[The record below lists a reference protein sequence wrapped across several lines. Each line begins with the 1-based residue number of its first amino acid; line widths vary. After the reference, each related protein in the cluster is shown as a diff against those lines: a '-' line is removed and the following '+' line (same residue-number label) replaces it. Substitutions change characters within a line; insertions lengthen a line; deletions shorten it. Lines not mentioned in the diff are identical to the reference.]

1 MISYARQN
9 SEQQPAAASPPP
21 VEDHIAPAPR
31 VSVQAFCETV
41 ETAAAVQAAGE
52 DRRLGKAHLKIQ
64 MGGMAAAVEAYR
76 AAPTPNVIVLEAD
89 ARSNIL
95 AGLDQLAT
103 VCDAGTRVIVIG
115 RINDVTL
122 YRELVRR
129 GVSDYVIAPVTAID
143 VVRSICNLFSA
154 PEAKAVGRIV
164 AVVGAKGGVGAS
176 TVAHNVAWAMARDL
190 AMDSVV
196 ADLDLAFGTA
206 GLDYNQD
213 PPQGIADAVFSPDR
227 VDSAFIDRLL
237 SKCTDHLSLL
247 AAPATLERVYD
258 FGDDAFDAIFDT
270 LRTTMPCIVLDIPH
284 QWSGWTRRSLIGAD
298 DILIVAA
305 PDLANLRNTKNIFDL
320 LKAARPNDRPPLYC
334 LNQVGVPK
342 RPEIN
347 AAEFAK
353 AIESEPIASISF
365 DPQMFGSAANNG
377 QMIAEISAN
386 HRTTDMFLQ
395 IAQRLTGRSE
405 TKKQKSSFLS
415 PLIEKLLKK

>member
-1 MISYARQN
+1 MISYARQDPDATP
-9 SEQQPAAASPPP
+9 EVAPTP
-21 VEDHIAPAPR
+21 VEIHIAPAPR
-31 VSVQAFCETV
+31 VSVQAFCDSV
-41 ETAAAVQAAGE
+41 ETAAAVQSAGE

-64 MGGMAAAVEAYR
+64 MGGMAAAIEAYR
-76 AAPTPNVIVLEAD
+76 CAPTPNVILLETD
-89 ARSNIL
+89 GRSDVL

-103 VCDAGTRVIVIG
+103 VCDSGTRVVVIG

-129 GVSDYVIAPVTAID
+129 GIRDYVIAPVTAID
-143 VVRSICNLFSA
+143 MVRSICNLFAA
-154 PEAKAVGRIV
+154 PEAKAVGRII

-176 TVAHNVAWAMARDL
+176 TIAHNIAWAIARDL

-227 VDSAFIDRLL
+227 VDTAFMDRLL

-247 AAPATLERVYD
+247 AAPATLDRVYD
-258 FGDDAFDAIFDT
+258 FGEEAFDAIFDT
-270 LRTTMPCIVLDIPH
+270 LRSTMPCIVLDVPH
-284 QWSGWTRRSLIGAD
+284 QWSGWTKRALLSAD

-320 LKAARPNDRPPLYC
+320 LRGARPNDRAPLYC

-347 AAEFAK
+347 ASEFAK
-353 AIESEPIASISF
+353 AIETQPIVTIPF
-365 DPQMFGSAANNG
+365 DPQMFGAAANNG
-377 QMIAEISAN
+377 QMIAEISAT
-386 HRTTDMFLQ
+386 HRTTEMFLQ

-405 TKKQKSSFLS
+405 TKKPKGSLLL
-415 PLIEKLLKK
+415 PLIEMLRGK

>member
-1 MISYARQN
+1 MISYARQTQE
-9 SEQQPAAASPPP
+9 EQSQAAPPP
-21 VEDHIAPAPR
+21 MEEHIAPAPR

-64 MGGMAAAVEAYR
+64 MGGMAAAIEAYR
-76 AAPTPNVIVLEAD
+76 SAPTPNVIVLESD
-89 ARSNIL
+89 GRSDL
-95 AGLDQLAT
+95 LSGLDQLAT
-103 VCDAGTRVIVIG
+103 VCDAGTRVVVIG

-129 GVSDYVIAPVTAID
+129 GVSDYVLAPVGAID

-154 PEAKAVGRIV
+154 PEAKAVGRII

-176 TVAHNVAWAMARDL
+176 TISHNVAWAIARDL
-190 AMDSVV
+190 AMDAVV

-227 VDSAFIDRLL
+227 VDTAFIDRLL

-247 AAPATLERVYD
+247 AAPATLDRVYD
-258 FGDDAFDAIFDT
+258 FGTDAFDAVFDT
-270 LRTTMPCIVLDIPH
+270 LRSTMPCIVLDVPH
-284 QWSGWTRRSLIGAD
+284 QWAGWTKRALIGAD

-305 PDLANLRNTKNIFDL
+305 PDLANLRNTKNLFDL

-342 RPEIN
+342 RPEI
-347 AAEFAK
+347 AATEFAK
-353 AIESEPIASISF
+353 AIESQPVVSIPFEPQI
-365 DPQMFGSAANNG
+365 FGSAANNG
-377 QMIAEISAN
+377 QMIAEISTN
-386 HRTTDMFLQ
+386 HKSIEMFLQ

-405 TKKQKSSFLS
+405 TKKQKSSLFS
-415 PLIEKLLKK
+415 PLIEKLRGR